1 MQADTHAL
9 FEYPLGKTLEAKLVK
24 GKKPTKTKK
33 KNGSRKGSSSKKI
46 RKKDTLAGKK

>member
-24 GKKPTKTKK
+24 GKKPTNTKK
-33 KNGSRKGSSSKKI
+33 KTEAEKARLLKK
-46 RKKDTLAGKK
+46 